1 MIHCKRSHALS
12 QFSLY
17 AVLYFQKHLI
27 CWSPTHLGEELRS
40 DLLSSLLRCDIK
52 YVYYNLPPENLYNT
66 IIVKGIPGAFQIS
79 LTIFDNFRQYPTNSD
94 ILPTKSYIFLTIS
107 DIFQLFPT
115 LFLTWKNLRRSL
127 GDLLKLS
134 D

>member
-94 ILPTKSYIFLTIS
+94 ILPTKSYIFLTIF
-107 DIFQLFPT
+107 DIYSNFFRHY
-115 LFLTWKNLRRSL
+115 FWLRKSRGEVWGTS
-127 GDLLKLS
+127 
-134 D
+134 